1 MKKVYR
7 VEVWIYCKT
16 LHLIPF
22 IWPLRLAVWQFQMG
36 LGLGL
41 RFVKMV
47 AIFELINATDSLIQN
62 IIRIQFASVDLS
74 LIF

>member
-1 MKKVYR
+1 
-7 VEVWIYCKT
+7 
-16 LHLIPF
+16 
-22 IWPLRLAVWQFQMG
+22 MG